1 MMRLARL
8 AQSFSFSKNA
18 GQKGSDQPLAKHR
31 ISCSSNG
38 NGNENGNG
46 HSGTAAV
53 GGNCNVNGLA
63 ASGGGGGGGAGG
75 GGAGV
80 GAGEGTGGGAAGGGS
95 CTAGN
100 GCGSGSKGQGKRKS
114 KTRTKCFGGTVFRCC
129 LPCRGGGSAAPATSP
144 PQTPAQTPDEPKS
157 NKNISDTADPQ
168 QQKCPHQSGVEQD
181 EAKRRATKG
190 DQSPNREG
198 GTRAG
203 TGGVVEG
210 DRQLISS
217 ESVLEAYTSGEKKHS
232 LADTIGGTSVTTPIS
247 LKTLINDVD
256 EDLEQQLSAAD
267 IAAASLAS
275 GLVARRA
282 EPETLSDASVS
293 PTAVVQQLGGPSSTT
308 TAAAAAAAAAGAAA
322 AGSLIQPVTSAA
334 VTTAVTAPV
343 NLLTSTPSSLYS
355 SSTNPNPNPNPSQN
369 QNPNQSQSQ
378 TQSRCSCQPQTSP
391 LPHIKE
397 EEESE
402 QANSKQLSLSSQ
414 CTDTL
419 PPITIAGAG
428 YCGSCESVHHSSA
441 TSSSTGP
448 ATAAGAAGSVSAGQA
463 TDYGSASTPSPRIKL
478 KFRKPHKSCWSRIV
492 LAPIGSTGNSSSA
505 TTVIGSNSNETLA
518 SSGGSTGN
526 TTTNTQNSSSVSVA
540 AHHRLTSSSASA
552 LASSHPS
559 NSQLLPTS
567 KMQAEQGSIGD
578 LQKYHSRY
586 LKNRRHTLANVRFDV
601 ENGQGARSP
610 LEGGSP
616 SAGLV
621 LQNLPQR
628 RESFLYRSDSDFEM
642 SPKSMSRNSSI
653 ASESHGEDLIVTPFA
668 QILASL
674 RSVRNNLLSLTNV
687 PASNKR
693 PAQSSSGRGGNASGV
708 QLAQGDEAYTRLA
721 TDTIEELDW
730 CLDQLETIQTHRSVS
745 DMASLKFKRM
755 LNKELSHFSESSRSG
770 NQISEYICSTFLDKQ
785 QEFDLPSL
793 RVDDNPEV
801 ASAAALINQQ
811 QYGAARARSP
821 RGPPMSQIS
830 GVKRPLSHTNSFTG
844 EKLPTFGV
852 ETPKENE
859 LGTLLGEL
867 DTWGIEI
874 FKIGDWSCNRP
885 LTCVA
890 YTIFQ
895 SRELLTSLMIPPKTF
910 LNFMTTL
917 EDHYVKDN
925 PFHNSLHA
933 ADVTQ
938 STNVLLNTPALEGV
952 FTPLEVGG
960 ALFAACIHDVD
971 HPGLTNQFL
980 VNSSSELA
988 LMYNDESVLENHH
1001 LAVAFKLLQNQG
1013 CDIFCNMQ
1021 KKQRQTL
1028 RKMVI
1033 DIVLST
1039 DMSKHMSLLADLKT
1053 MVETKKVAGSGVLL
1067 LDNYTDRIQVLE
1079 NLVHC
1084 ADLSNPTKP
1093 LPLYKRWVALLMEEF
1108 FLQGDKERESGM
1120 DISPMCDRHNA
1131 TIEKSQVGFIDYIV
1145 HPLWETWAD
1154 LVHPDAQDIL
1164 DTLEENRDYYQS
1176 MIPPSPPPSAADD
1189 MPQDEKIRFQV
1200 TLEESDQENLAELEE
1215 ECDDDS
1221 EGRADADAGSST
1233 TIATAAL
1240 GGGSGGGGG
1249 GGGVAPIAGD
1259 AQNQAQQGGI

>member
-1 MMRLARL
+1 MSGNANDNNGATAPGGSRAPPPPQYIITTPSEVDADEVRSMADLELSSPGDDSVFGSISEHQLLQQQQQQQQQMLQQQTTKLSHSQKYSQTSSTSTSSTSSKLATRSYSVTSSSSSSGAVAAVAAAATSSTQQLQQMQQKIMSSSTRSQSLQSSAIVSEQSGHMLSTAAAL
-8 AQSFSFSKNA
+8 AQQLKAQSSTSIITSEQRSSSSSSSTTRYMSSSTQ
-18 GQKGSDQPLAKHR
+18 GGST
-31 ISCSSNG
+31 S
-38 NGNENGNG
+38 
-46 HSGTAAV
+46 TAAV
-53 GGNCNVNGLA
+53 GSGGKSKFQSFLQQPEAHGFLTAHQKHVRQFVRSTSAHSEAAASMTPVSGARPEKCIRSASTQIDDASA
-63 ASGGGGGGGAGG
+63 ASGDGAL
-75 GGAGV
+75 
-80 GAGEGTGGGAAGGGS
+80 GEGS
-95 CTAGN
+95 MQM
-100 GCGSGSKGQGKRKS
+100 SMSKLG
-114 KTRTKCFGGTVFRCC
+114 
-129 LPCRGGGSAAPATSP
+129 L
-144 PQTPAQTPDEPKS
+144 
-157 NKNISDTADPQ
+157 Q
-168 QQKCPHQSGVEQD
+168 QS
-181 EAKRRATKG
+181 
-190 DQSPNREG
+190 SSI
-198 GTRAG
+198 
-203 TGGVVEG
+203 
-210 DRQLISS
+210 LISKS
-217 ESVLEAYTSGEKKHS
+217 AE
-232 LADTIGGTSVTTPIS
+232 TIEMKS
-247 LKTLINDVD
+247 
-256 EDLEQQLSAAD
+256 
-267 IAAASLAS
+267 
-275 GLVARRA
+275 
-282 EPETLSDASVS
+282 
-293 PTAVVQQLGGPSSTT
+293 
-308 TAAAAAAAAAGAAA
+308 
-322 AGSLIQPVTSAA
+322 
-334 VTTAVTAPV
+334 
-343 NLLTSTPSSLYS
+343 S
-355 SSTNPNPNPNPSQN
+355 SSTAGMRTQLTLSGGFLAPPNRKITILSPIHAPPGLHDMLK
-369 QNPNQSQSQ
+369 
-378 TQSRCSCQPQTSP
+378 RAGRSP
-391 LPHIKE
+391 L
-397 EEESE
+397 
-402 QANSKQLSLSSQ
+402 
-414 CTDTL
+414 
-419 PPITIAGAG
+419 
-428 YCGSCESVHHSSA
+428 
-441 TSSSTGP
+441 
-448 ATAAGAAGSVSAGQA
+448 
-463 TDYGSASTPSPRIKL
+463 SPRIS
-478 KFRKPHKSCWSRIV
+478 FP
-492 LAPIGSTGNSSSA
+492 GS
-505 TTVIGSNSNETLA
+505 ET
-518 SSGGSTGN
+518 
-526 TTTNTQNSSSVSVA
+526 
-540 AHHRLTSSSASA
+540 
-552 LASSHPS
+552 
-559 NSQLLPTS
+559 
-567 KMQAEQGSIGD
+567 D
-578 LQKYHSRY
+578 LFG
-586 LKNRRHTLANVRFDV
+586 FDV

-693 PAQSSSGRGGNASGV
+693 PAQSSSGRSGNASGV

-793 RVDDNPEV
+793 RVEENTEPIQQPINP
-801 ASAAALINQQ
+801 
-811 QYGAARARSP
+811 QYPRSRSP

-844 EKLPTFGV
+844 ERLPTFGV
-852 ETPKENE
+852 ETPRESE
-859 LGTLLGEL
+859 LGPLLAEL

-874 FKIGDWSCNRP
+874 FKIGELSCNRP

-1093 LPLYKRWVALLMEEF
+1093 LTLYKRWVALLMEEF
-1108 FLQGDKERESGM
+1108 FLQGDKERENGM
-1120 DISPMCDRHNA
+1120 DISAMCDRHNA

-1189 MPQDEKIRFQV
+1189 IPQDEKIRFQV

-1215 ECDDDS
+1215 CDES
-1221 EGRADADAGSST
+1221 ESRGDGGSST
-1233 TIATAAL
+1233 TTGTTAADGGSA
-1240 GGGSGGGGG
+1240 GGGKPSGS
-1249 GGGVAPIAGD
+1249 
-1259 AQNQAQQGGI
+1259 QNQAPHGGM

>member
-1 MMRLARL
+1 M
-8 AQSFSFSKNA
+8 SDNA
-18 GQKGSDQPLAKHR
+18 SEN
-31 ISCSSNG
+31 NG
-38 NGNENGNG
+38 V
-46 HSGTAAV
+46 TAP
-53 GGNCNVNGLA
+53 
-63 ASGGGGGGGAGG
+63 
-75 GGAGV
+75 
-80 GAGEGTGGGAAGGGS
+80 GGS
-95 CTAGN
+95 H
-100 GCGSGSKGQGKRKS
+100 
-114 KTRTKCFGGTVFRCC
+114 V
-129 LPCRGGGSAAPATSP
+129 PP
-144 PQTPAQTPDEPKS
+144 PQYIITTPSEVDADEVRSVADLELSSP
-157 NKNISDTADPQ
+157 SDDNVFVTGLTELQ
-168 QQKCPHQSGVEQD
+168 QQQLLQQTKLTHTQKYSQTSSSSSTSS
-181 EAKRRATKG
+181 KLATR
-190 DQSPNREG
+190 S
-198 GTRAG
+198 
-203 TGGVVEG
+203 
-210 DRQLISS
+210 
-217 ESVLEAYTSGEKKHS
+217 Y
-232 LADTIGGTSVTTPIS
+232 SVT
-247 LKTLINDVD
+247 
-256 EDLEQQLSAAD
+256 
-267 IAAASLAS
+267 
-275 GLVARRA
+275 
-282 EPETLSDASVS
+282 
-293 PTAVVQQLGGPSSTT
+293 SSSSS
-308 TAAAAAAAAAGAAA
+308 TAAAAAAAVAQQ
-322 AGSLIQPVTSAA
+322 LQMQQMQTQTQHTQQKII
-334 VTTAVTAPV
+334 
-343 NLLTSTPSSLYS
+343 S
-355 SSTNPNPNPNPSQN
+355 SSTR
-369 QNPNQSQSQ
+369 SQSL
-378 TQSRCSCQPQTSP
+378 QSSAIVGEQSGHMLSTAAALAQQLKAQSSTS
-391 LPHIKE
+391 IIT
-397 EEESE
+397 SE
-402 QANSKQLSLSSQ
+402 QRS
-414 CTDTL
+414 
-419 PPITIAGAG
+419 
-428 YCGSCESVHHSSA
+428 GS
-441 TSSSTGP
+441 SSSTTRYVSSTAQSGST
-448 ATAAGAAGSVSAGQA
+448 ATGVGKTKFQSFLQQPEAHGFLTAHQKHVRQFVRSTSAHSEAAASMTPVSGARPEKCIR
-463 TDYGSASTPSPRIKL
+463 SASTQIDDASAASGDGVGMGEAGMQLSMSKLGLQQSSSILISKSAETIEMKSSSSSAGMRTQLTLSGGFLAPPNRKITILSPIHAPPGLHDMLKRAGRSPLSPRIS
-478 KFRKPHKSCWSRIV
+478 FP
-492 LAPIGSTGNSSSA
+492 GSEA
-505 TTVIGSNSNETLA
+505 
-518 SSGGSTGN
+518 
-526 TTTNTQNSSSVSVA
+526 
-540 AHHRLTSSSASA
+540 
-552 LASSHPS
+552 
-559 NSQLLPTS
+559 
-567 KMQAEQGSIGD
+567 D
-578 LQKYHSRY
+578 LFG
-586 LKNRRHTLANVRFDV
+586 FDV

-653 ASESHGEDLIVTPFA
+653 ASERFKDQEASILIDRSHGEDLIVTPFA

-687 PASNKR
+687 PASNKSRR
-693 PAQSSSGRGGNASGV
+693 PAQSSSGRAGNAGGV

-730 CLDQLETIQTHRSVS
+730 CLDQLDTIQTHRSVS

-793 RVDDNPEV
+793 RVEENTEHVTAPI
-801 ASAAALINQQ
+801 SQP
-811 QYGAARARSP
+811 YRSRSP

-844 EKLPTFGV
+844 ERLPTFGV
-852 ETPKENE
+852 ETPNENE

-867 DTWGIEI
+867 DMWGIEI
-874 FKIGDWSCNRP
+874 FKIGELSCNRP

-1093 LPLYKRWVALLMEEF
+1093 LSLYKRWVALLMEEF

-1215 ECDDDS
+1215 CDES
-1221 EGRADADAGSST
+1221 ESRADAGST
-1233 TIATAAL
+1233 TTTGTTATSAAGSGSA
-1240 GGGSGGGGG
+1240 GGGKPSGS
-1249 GGGVAPIAGD
+1249 
-1259 AQNQAQQGGI
+1259 QNQAQHGGM

>member
-1 MMRLARL
+1 M
-8 AQSFSFSKNA
+8 S
-18 GQKGSDQPLAKHR
+18 G
-31 ISCSSNG
+31 
-38 NGNENGNG
+38 ENGNG
-46 HSGTAAV
+46 GGANGSAPPQPPQYIITTPSEADAEEIRSMGDLEVELDLGSPDSPQSTQTLVQSQRISSSSTTTKVATRSYSMTSSSAASGMSAMQQLQQQQQNMQQLQMQQQQQQQQQQVQQQQQQIQQQTSQKIITSSTRSQSLQSSAMVGEVVISGGGGVGVASASGSHLLGGAGTLNQQLKAQSSTSIITSSEQRTSTSTSSSSSTRYIGSATSTSSASASGSGSGSGSGSTTGGKSRFQSFLQQPEGAHGFLTAHQKHVRQFVRSTSAHSEAAAGV
-53 GGNCNVNGLA
+53 AQSRPEKCIRSASTQIDDAGA
-63 ASGGGGGGGAGG
+63 ESGGGGGGGSTLGDSSSAGG
-75 GGAGV
+75 SM
-80 GAGEGTGGGAAGGGS
+80 TLS
-95 CTAGN
+95 M
-100 GCGSGSKGQGKRKS
+100 SSKLG
-114 KTRTKCFGGTVFRCC
+114 
-129 LPCRGGGSAAPATSP
+129 L
-144 PQTPAQTPDEPKS
+144 
-157 NKNISDTADPQ
+157 Q
-168 QQKCPHQSGVEQD
+168 QS
-181 EAKRRATKG
+181 
-190 DQSPNREG
+190 SSI
-198 GTRAG
+198 
-203 TGGVVEG
+203 
-210 DRQLISS
+210 LISKS
-217 ESVLEAYTSGEKKHS
+217 AE
-232 LADTIGGTSVTTPIS
+232 TIEMKSSSSSAGMRT
-247 LKTLINDVD
+247 
-256 EDLEQQLSAAD
+256 QL
-267 IAAASLAS
+267 
-275 GLVARRA
+275 
-282 EPETLSDASVS
+282 TLSGGFLAPPGSRKITILS
-293 PTAVVQQLGGPSSTT
+293 P
-308 TAAAAAAAAAGAAA
+308 
-322 AGSLIQPVTSAA
+322 IH
-334 VTTAVTAPV
+334 APPG
-343 NLLTSTPSSLYS
+343 LHDMLKR
-355 SSTNPNPNPNPSQN
+355 SQG
-369 QNPNQSQSQ
+369 
-378 TQSRCSCQPQTSP
+378 RSP
-391 LPHIKE
+391 L
-397 EEESE
+397 
-402 QANSKQLSLSSQ
+402 
-414 CTDTL
+414 
-419 PPITIAGAG
+419 
-428 YCGSCESVHHSSA
+428 
-441 TSSSTGP
+441 
-448 ATAAGAAGSVSAGQA
+448 
-463 TDYGSASTPSPRIKL
+463 SPRIS
-478 KFRKPHKSCWSRIV
+478 FP
-492 LAPIGSTGNSSSA
+492 GSDT
-505 TTVIGSNSNETLA
+505 
-518 SSGGSTGN
+518 
-526 TTTNTQNSSSVSVA
+526 
-540 AHHRLTSSSASA
+540 
-552 LASSHPS
+552 
-559 NSQLLPTS
+559 
-567 KMQAEQGSIGD
+567 D
-578 LQKYHSRY
+578 LFG
-586 LKNRRHTLANVRFDV
+586 FDV

-653 ASESHGEDLIVTPFA
+653 ASERFKEQEASILVDRSHGEDLIVTPFA

-693 PAQSSSGRGGNASGV
+693 PTQSSTAARTANPPGV
-708 QLAQGDEAYTRLA
+708 PLSQGEEAYTRLA

-793 RVDDNPEV
+793 RVDENPEH
-801 ASAAALINQQ
+801 AAATAAGGTGGQHPAG
-811 QYGAARARSP
+811 GAAGNRCRSP

-844 EKLPTFGV
+844 ERLPTFGV

-867 DTWGIEI
+867 DTWGIQI
-874 FKIGDWSCNRP
+874 FSIGEFSVNRP

-1176 MIPPSPPPSAADD
+1176 MIPPSPPPSGVDEN
-1189 MPQDEKIRFQV
+1189 PQEDRIRFQV

-1215 ECDDDS
+1215 GDESVADS
-1221 EGRADADAGSST
+1221 RADAASST
-1233 TIATAAL
+1233 TTGTTATSALAGGAA
-1240 GGGSGGGGG
+1240 
-1249 GGGVAPIAGD
+1249 GGGVAGGNKTGGS
-1259 AQNQAQQGGI
+1259 QNQHQHGGM

>member
-1 MMRLARL
+1 MIATLFIVFAFIRAFPWRRRRPRPLQLPPAAPNQAL
-8 AQSFSFSKNA
+8 PPPSATTTEKTSTTTTTESHPTITTIVPATTNEYGEKPPPTTPLTN
-18 GQKGSDQPLAKHR
+18 GSAVPR
-31 ISCSSNG
+31 IQHADVTTSSNG
-38 NGNENGNG
+38 TYDAAKTVVSGDELEETPRRSSVLQTRRKSSKSLKYHEVTFSGSVGGGESDDNDHETPQTRRSSHHKPHYHHHQHHQQQQQRHLLQHQQTLTANSRPTSPDS
-46 HSGTAAV
+46 HSSASHYRSLSSGRTRTSTDYETASSELYNSARSQLDTTAESSAGLGGIDAVHAYAV
-53 GGNCNVNGLA
+53 GGTNGQLPAATSTVRSFAGGRRFPPRRAATLA
-63 ASGGGGGGGAGG
+63 TDTLGTDDEGAATDAHDEDGEDAGDDDDHDPDSYDRETEEFYSNIQDAVCPSGTRSKRSSLFSRSDSSATTTSSSGGGTF
-75 GGAGV
+75 
-80 GAGEGTGGGAAGGGS
+80 TGG
-95 CTAGN
+95 
-100 GCGSGSKGQGKRKS
+100 
-114 KTRTKCFGGTVFRCC
+114 
-129 LPCRGGGSAAPATSP
+129 
-144 PQTPAQTPDEPKS
+144 
-157 NKNISDTADPQ
+157 
-168 QQKCPHQSGVEQD
+168 
-181 EAKRRATKG
+181 KRRSTASILSSSMCSDVIPIDRRSSTAT
-190 DQSPNREG
+190 EY
-198 GTRAG
+198 
-203 TGGVVEG
+203 
-210 DRQLISS
+210 
-217 ESVLEAYTSGEKKHS
+217 SVRS
-232 LADTIGGTSVTTPIS
+232 
-247 LKTLINDVD
+247 
-256 EDLEQQLSAAD
+256 
-267 IAAASLAS
+267 AS
-275 GLVARRA
+275 GQRR
-282 EPETLSDASVS
+282 
-293 PTAVVQQLGGPSSTT
+293 SS
-308 TAAAAAAAAAGAAA
+308 GR
-322 AGSLIQPVTSAA
+322 IRR
-334 VTTAVTAPV
+334 
-343 NLLTSTPSSLYS
+343 YI
-355 SSTNPNPNPNPSQN
+355 
-369 QNPNQSQSQ
+369 
-378 TQSRCSCQPQTSP
+378 SRM
-391 LPHIKE
+391 
-397 EEESE
+397 
-402 QANSKQLSLSSQ
+402 
-414 CTDTL
+414 
-419 PPITIAGAG
+419 TIAGARRRTT
-428 YCGSCESVHHSSA
+428 GS
-441 TSSSTGP
+441 
-448 ATAAGAAGSVSAGQA
+448 
-463 TDYGSASTPSPRIKL
+463 
-478 KFRKPHKSCWSRIV
+478 
-492 LAPIGSTGNSSSA
+492 
-505 TTVIGSNSNETLA
+505 
-518 SSGGSTGN
+518 
-526 TTTNTQNSSSVSVA
+526 
-540 AHHRLTSSSASA
+540 
-552 LASSHPS
+552 
-559 NSQLLPTS
+559 
-567 KMQAEQGSIGD
+567 
-578 LQKYHSRY
+578 
-586 LKNRRHTLANVRFDV
+586 FDV

-687 PASNKR
+687 QASNKSRR
-693 PAQSSSGRGGNASGV
+693 PTQSSSVGRASTAGV
-708 QLAQGDEAYTRLA
+708 QLVQGDESYTRLA

-785 QEFDLPSL
+785 QELDLPSM
-793 RVDDNPEV
+793 RGDDNPDQHNM
-801 ASAAALINQQ
+801 LTQHQ
-811 QYGAARARSP
+811 RCRSP

-844 EKLPTFGV
+844 ERLPTFGV
-852 ETPKENE
+852 ETVHENA
-859 LGTLLGEL
+859 LGTLLGDV
-867 DTWGIEI
+867 DTWGIDI
-874 FKIGDWSCNRP
+874 FKIGDLSANRP

-952 FTPLEVGG
+952 FTSLEVGG

-1093 LPLYKRWVALLMEEF
+1093 LPLYKRWVSLLMEEF

-1189 MPQDEKIRFQV
+1189 QPSDDKIRFQV

-1215 ECDDDS
+1215 CDES
-1221 EGRADADAGSST
+1221 EHNKPEAATVTTASGSENQSHH
-1233 TIATAAL
+1233 
-1240 GGGSGGGGG
+1240 GGM
-1249 GGGVAPIAGD
+1249 
-1259 AQNQAQQGGI
+1259 

>member
-1 MMRLARL
+1 MIATLFIFFAFIRAFPWRRRRPRPLQLPPATPNQALPPASTNTTTTESHPTTITIVPTTSAEYREKPPPTTPL
-8 AQSFSFSKNA
+8 SN
-18 GQKGSDQPLAKHR
+18 GSAVPSIQHADATT
-31 ISCSSNG
+31 SSNG
-38 NGNENGNG
+38 TYDAVKTIASADELEETPRRSSVLQTRRKSSKSLKY
-46 HSGTAAV
+46 HEVTFSGSV
-53 GGNCNVNGLA
+53 GG
-63 ASGGGGGGGAGG
+63 
-75 GGAGV
+75 
-80 GAGEGTGGGAAGGGS
+80 GESDDNEHETP
-95 CTAGN
+95 
-100 GCGSGSKGQGKRKS
+100 Q
-114 KTRTKCFGGTVFRCC
+114 TRRSSHHKPHHHHHHQQQQQRHLLQHQQT
-129 LPCRGGGSAAPATSP
+129 LSANSRPTSP
-144 PQTPAQTPDEPKS
+144 DS
-157 NKNISDTADPQ
+157 HS
-168 QQKCPHQSGVEQD
+168 H
-181 EAKRRATKG
+181 
-190 DQSPNREG
+190 
-198 GTRAG
+198 
-203 TGGVVEG
+203 
-210 DRQLISS
+210 SS
-217 ESVLEAYTSGEKKHS
+217 
-232 LADTIGGTSVTTPIS
+232 
-247 LKTLINDVD
+247 
-256 EDLEQQLSAAD
+256 
-267 IAAASLAS
+267 ASH
-275 GLVARRA
+275 
-282 EPETLSDASVS
+282 
-293 PTAVVQQLGGPSSTT
+293 
-308 TAAAAAAAAAGAAA
+308 
-322 AGSLIQPVTSAA
+322 
-334 VTTAVTAPV
+334 
-343 NLLTSTPSSLYS
+343 Y
-355 SSTNPNPNPNPSQN
+355 
-369 QNPNQSQSQ
+369 
-378 TQSRCSCQPQTSP
+378 
-391 LPHIKE
+391 
-397 EEESE
+397 
-402 QANSKQLSLSSQ
+402 LSLSSGRTRTSTDYETASSELYNSARSQ
-414 CTDTL
+414 LDPTTDINASGAGIDAAHAYAVSGTNGQLPAATSSARSLAGSRRFPPRRAATLATDTL
-419 PPITIAGAG
+419 VGTDDEGAVTDAHDEDGEEAGDDDDHDPDSYDRETEEFYSNIQDAVCPSGTRSKRSSLFSRSDSSATTTSSSGGGTFTGGKRRSTASILSSSMCSDVIPIDRRSSTATEYSVRSASGQRRSSGRIRRYISRMTIAGARRRTT
-428 YCGSCESVHHSSA
+428 GS
-441 TSSSTGP
+441 
-448 ATAAGAAGSVSAGQA
+448 
-463 TDYGSASTPSPRIKL
+463 
-478 KFRKPHKSCWSRIV
+478 
-492 LAPIGSTGNSSSA
+492 
-505 TTVIGSNSNETLA
+505 
-518 SSGGSTGN
+518 
-526 TTTNTQNSSSVSVA
+526 
-540 AHHRLTSSSASA
+540 
-552 LASSHPS
+552 
-559 NSQLLPTS
+559 
-567 KMQAEQGSIGD
+567 
-578 LQKYHSRY
+578 
-586 LKNRRHTLANVRFDV
+586 FDV

-653 ASESHGEDLIVTPFA
+653 ASERFKEQEASILIDRSHGEDLIVTPFA

-687 PASNKR
+687 QASNKSRR
-693 PAQSSSGRGGNASGV
+693 PTQSSSVGRASTAGV
-708 QLAQGDEAYTRLA
+708 QLVQGDESYTRLA

-785 QEFDLPSL
+785 QELDLPSM
-793 RVDDNPEV
+793 RGDDNPDQHNMLTQHQR
-801 ASAAALINQQ
+801 S
-811 QYGAARARSP
+811 RSP

-844 EKLPTFGV
+844 ERLPTFGV
-852 ETPKENE
+852 ETVHENA
-859 LGTLLGEL
+859 LGTLLGDV
-867 DTWGIEI
+867 DTWGIDI
-874 FKIGDWSCNRP
+874 FKIGDLSANRP

-910 LNFMTTL
+910 INFMTTL

-952 FTPLEVGG
+952 FTSLEVGG

-1093 LPLYKRWVALLMEEF
+1093 LPLYKRWVSLLMEEF

-1189 MPQDEKIRFQV
+1189 QPSDDKIRFQV

-1215 ECDDDS
+1215 CDES
-1221 EGRADADAGSST
+1221 EHNKPEAAT
-1233 TIATAAL
+1233 VTTAAGEHKPSGSENQSHH
-1240 GGGSGGGGG
+1240 GGM
-1249 GGGVAPIAGD
+1249 
-1259 AQNQAQQGGI
+1259 

>member
-1 MMRLARL
+1 MSGNNSDSNGASAPIAPPQYIITTPSEVDAEEVRSIADLELSSPGDDSVFATSLSEQQPLLMQQQQMQMQQQQQQTKLMHTQKYSQTSSTSSTSTSSKLATR
-8 AQSFSFSKNA
+8 SFS
-18 GQKGSDQPLAKHR
+18 
-31 ISCSSNG
+31 
-38 NGNENGNG
+38 
-46 HSGTAAV
+46 
-53 GGNCNVNGLA
+53 
-63 ASGGGGGGGAGG
+63 
-75 GGAGV
+75 
-80 GAGEGTGGGAAGGGS
+80 
-95 CTAGN
+95 
-100 GCGSGSKGQGKRKS
+100 
-114 KTRTKCFGGTVFRCC
+114 
-129 LPCRGGGSAAPATSP
+129 
-144 PQTPAQTPDEPKS
+144 
-157 NKNISDTADPQ
+157 
-168 QQKCPHQSGVEQD
+168 
-181 EAKRRATKG
+181 
-190 DQSPNREG
+190 
-198 GTRAG
+198 
-203 TGGVVEG
+203 
-210 DRQLISS
+210 
-217 ESVLEAYTSGEKKHS
+217 
-232 LADTIGGTSVTTPIS
+232 VT
-247 LKTLINDVD
+247 
-256 EDLEQQLSAAD
+256 
-267 IAAASLAS
+267 
-275 GLVARRA
+275 
-282 EPETLSDASVS
+282 
-293 PTAVVQQLGGPSSTT
+293 SSTSSSSSSA
-308 TAAAAAAAAAGAAA
+308 TAAAAAAVNATQQMQQMQQQKIISSSARSQ
-322 AGSLIQPVTSAA
+322 SLQSSAIIAEQSTHLLNSAA
-334 VTTAVTAPV
+334 VIAQQLKAQSS
-343 NLLTSTPSSLYS
+343 TSIISSEQRS
-355 SSTNPNPNPNPSQN
+355 SST
-369 QNPNQSQSQ
+369 
-378 TQSRCSCQPQTSP
+378 R
-391 LPHIKE
+391 
-397 EEESE
+397 
-402 QANSKQLSLSSQ
+402 
-414 CTDTL
+414 
-419 PPITIAGAG
+419 
-428 YCGSCESVHHSSA
+428 Y
-441 TSSSTGP
+441 
-448 ATAAGAAGSVSAGQA
+448 VS
-463 TDYGSASTPSPRIKL
+463 
-478 KFRKPHKSCWSRIV
+478 
-492 LAPIGSTGNSSSA
+492 SSSA
-505 TTVIGSNSNETLA
+505 TATATGTGGAITGTGATKSKFQSFLQQPEAHGFLTAHQKHVRQFVRSTSAHSEAAAGVTPVSGARPEKCIRSASTQIDDASAASGDVALGETSVGGLPSISMSKLGLQQSSSILISKSA
-518 SSGGSTGN
+518 ETIEMKSSSSSQGMRTQLTLSGGF
-526 TTTNTQNSSSVSVA
+526 
-540 AHHRLTSSSASA
+540 
-552 LASSHPS
+552 LAPPNRKITILSPIHAPPGLHDMLKRAGRSPLS
-559 NSQLLPTS
+559 PRISFP
-567 KMQAEQGSIGD
+567 GSDTD
-578 LQKYHSRY
+578 LFG
-586 LKNRRHTLANVRFDV
+586 FDV

-653 ASESHGEDLIVTPFA
+653 ASERFKEQEASILVDRSHGEDLIVTPFA

-693 PAQSSSGRGGNASGV
+693 PAQSSSGRGGNAGGV
-708 QLAQGDEAYTRLA
+708 QLAQGEENYTRLA

-793 RVDDNPEV
+793 RVEENTEPSTQPV
-801 ASAAALINQQ
+801 NQ
-811 QYGAARARSP
+811 YPRSRSP

-844 EKLPTFGV
+844 ERLPTFGV

-859 LGTLLGEL
+859 LGTLLAEL

-1013 CDIFCNMQ
+1013 CDIFGNMQ

-1176 MIPPSPPPSAADD
+1176 MIPPSPPPSAADEI
-1189 MPQDEKIRFQV
+1189 PQDEKIRFQI

-1215 ECDDDS
+1215 CDES
-1221 EGRADADAGSST
+1221 ESRADAGSST
-1233 TIATAAL
+1233 TTGTTATSAA
-1240 GGGSGGGGG
+1240 GGGHPPGS
-1249 GGGVAPIAGD
+1249 
-1259 AQNQAQQGGI
+1259 QNQAQRGGM

>member
-1 MMRLARL
+1 MIATLFIIFAFIRAFPWSRKRGRPALALTLMPEGGEDHRGDL
-8 AQSFSFSKNA
+8 N
-18 GQKGSDQPLAKHR
+18 QKGENNNRPRPSISLGNNGDGMGPRTRRKSSKFHEVTFSGSVGGGDSDGGGEVTNGGTLEVSPSKRHSLSTTSNSSSAPYRYLSGSSRSRGSRGDCHEYYQLQQQ
-31 ISCSSNG
+31 SSSLSNG
-38 NGNENGNG
+38 NRGNRALSQRSDTMATEAEGEEFDVDPMDEDDEDETYDRETEEFYSNIQDAT
-46 HSGTAAV
+46 GTGSSSRSKRSSLFSRSDSSATTTSS
-53 GGNCNVNGLA
+53 
-63 ASGGGGGGGAGG
+63 SGGGTF
-75 GGAGV
+75 
-80 GAGEGTGGGAAGGGS
+80 TGG
-95 CTAGN
+95 
-100 GCGSGSKGQGKRKS
+100 KR
-114 KTRTKCFGGTVFRCC
+114 R
-129 LPCRGGGSAAPATSP
+129 SAASILSSSMCSDLMTSDRRSSTAT
-144 PQTPAQTPDEPKS
+144 EY
-157 NKNISDTADPQ
+157 
-168 QQKCPHQSGVEQD
+168 
-181 EAKRRATKG
+181 
-190 DQSPNREG
+190 
-198 GTRAG
+198 
-203 TGGVVEG
+203 
-210 DRQLISS
+210 
-217 ESVLEAYTSGEKKHS
+217 SVK
-232 LADTIGGTSVTTPIS
+232 SVTTGNTS
-247 LKTLINDVD
+247 
-256 EDLEQQLSAAD
+256 QRRS
-267 IAAASLAS
+267 S
-275 GLVARRA
+275 GRIRRY
-282 EPETLSDASVS
+282 VS
-293 PTAVVQQLGGPSSTT
+293 
-308 TAAAAAAAAAGAAA
+308 
-322 AGSLIQPVTSAA
+322 
-334 VTTAVTAPV
+334 
-343 NLLTSTPSSLYS
+343 
-355 SSTNPNPNPNPSQN
+355 
-369 QNPNQSQSQ
+369 
-378 TQSRCSCQPQTSP
+378 RM
-391 LPHIKE
+391 
-397 EEESE
+397 
-402 QANSKQLSLSSQ
+402 
-414 CTDTL
+414 
-419 PPITIAGAG
+419 TIAGARRRTT
-428 YCGSCESVHHSSA
+428 GS
-441 TSSSTGP
+441 
-448 ATAAGAAGSVSAGQA
+448 
-463 TDYGSASTPSPRIKL
+463 
-478 KFRKPHKSCWSRIV
+478 
-492 LAPIGSTGNSSSA
+492 
-505 TTVIGSNSNETLA
+505 
-518 SSGGSTGN
+518 
-526 TTTNTQNSSSVSVA
+526 
-540 AHHRLTSSSASA
+540 
-552 LASSHPS
+552 
-559 NSQLLPTS
+559 
-567 KMQAEQGSIGD
+567 
-578 LQKYHSRY
+578 
-586 LKNRRHTLANVRFDV
+586 FDV

-653 ASESHGEDLIVTPFA
+653 ASERFKEQEASILVDRSHGEDLIVTPFA

-687 PASNKR
+687 PASNKSRR
-693 PAQSSSGRGGNASGV
+693 PNQSSSASRSGNP
-708 QLAQGDEAYTRLA
+708 QGAPLSQGEEAYTRLA

-793 RVDDNPEV
+793 RVEDNPELV
-801 ASAAALINQQ
+801 AANAAAGQQ
-811 QYGAARARSP
+811 SAGQYARSRSP

-844 EKLPTFGV
+844 ERLPTFGV
-852 ETPKENE
+852 ETPRENE

-867 DTWGIEI
+867 DTWGIQI
-874 FKIGDWSCNRP
+874 FSIGEFSVNRP

-910 LNFMTTL
+910 LNFMSTL

-1176 MIPPSPPPSAADD
+1176 MIPPSPPPSGVDEN
-1189 MPQDEKIRFQV
+1189 PQEDRIRFQV

-1215 ECDDDS
+1215 GDES
-1221 EGRADADAGSST
+1221 GGEST
-1233 TIATAAL
+1233 TTGTTGTTAASAL
-1240 GGGSGGGGG
+1240 SGAGGGGG
-1249 GGGVAPIAGD
+1249 AGGGVAPRTGGC
-1259 AQNQAQQGGI
+1259 QNQAQHGGM

>member
-1 MMRLARL
+1 MSGNANDNNGATAPGGSRAPPPPQYIITTPSEVDADEVRSMADLELSSPGDDSVFGSISEHQLLQQQQQQQQQMLQQQTTKLSHSQKYSQTSSTSTSSTSSKLATRSYSVTSSSSSSGAVAAVAAAATSSTQQLQQMQQKIMSSSTRSQSLQSSAIVSEQSGHMLSTAAAL
-8 AQSFSFSKNA
+8 AQQLKAQSSTSIITSEQRSSSSSSSTTRYMSSSTQ
-18 GQKGSDQPLAKHR
+18 GGST
-31 ISCSSNG
+31 S
-38 NGNENGNG
+38 
-46 HSGTAAV
+46 TAAV
-53 GGNCNVNGLA
+53 GSGGKSKFQSFLQQPEAHGFLTAHQKHVRQFVRSTSAHSEAAASMTPVSGARPEKCIRSASTQIDDASA
-63 ASGGGGGGGAGG
+63 ASGDGAL
-75 GGAGV
+75 
-80 GAGEGTGGGAAGGGS
+80 GEGS
-95 CTAGN
+95 MQM
-100 GCGSGSKGQGKRKS
+100 SMSKLG
-114 KTRTKCFGGTVFRCC
+114 
-129 LPCRGGGSAAPATSP
+129 L
-144 PQTPAQTPDEPKS
+144 
-157 NKNISDTADPQ
+157 Q
-168 QQKCPHQSGVEQD
+168 QS
-181 EAKRRATKG
+181 
-190 DQSPNREG
+190 SSI
-198 GTRAG
+198 
-203 TGGVVEG
+203 
-210 DRQLISS
+210 LISKS
-217 ESVLEAYTSGEKKHS
+217 AE
-232 LADTIGGTSVTTPIS
+232 TIEMKS
-247 LKTLINDVD
+247 
-256 EDLEQQLSAAD
+256 
-267 IAAASLAS
+267 
-275 GLVARRA
+275 
-282 EPETLSDASVS
+282 
-293 PTAVVQQLGGPSSTT
+293 
-308 TAAAAAAAAAGAAA
+308 
-322 AGSLIQPVTSAA
+322 
-334 VTTAVTAPV
+334 
-343 NLLTSTPSSLYS
+343 S
-355 SSTNPNPNPNPSQN
+355 SSTAGMRTQLTLSGGFLAPPNRKITILSPIHAPPGLHDMLK
-369 QNPNQSQSQ
+369 
-378 TQSRCSCQPQTSP
+378 RAGRSP
-391 LPHIKE
+391 L
-397 EEESE
+397 
-402 QANSKQLSLSSQ
+402 
-414 CTDTL
+414 
-419 PPITIAGAG
+419 
-428 YCGSCESVHHSSA
+428 
-441 TSSSTGP
+441 
-448 ATAAGAAGSVSAGQA
+448 
-463 TDYGSASTPSPRIKL
+463 SPRIS
-478 KFRKPHKSCWSRIV
+478 FP
-492 LAPIGSTGNSSSA
+492 GS
-505 TTVIGSNSNETLA
+505 ET
-518 SSGGSTGN
+518 
-526 TTTNTQNSSSVSVA
+526 
-540 AHHRLTSSSASA
+540 
-552 LASSHPS
+552 
-559 NSQLLPTS
+559 
-567 KMQAEQGSIGD
+567 D
-578 LQKYHSRY
+578 LFG
-586 LKNRRHTLANVRFDV
+586 FDV

-687 PASNKR
+687 PASNKSRR
-693 PAQSSSGRGGNASGV
+693 PAQSSSGRSGNASGV

-793 RVDDNPEV
+793 RVEENTEPIQQPINP
-801 ASAAALINQQ
+801 
-811 QYGAARARSP
+811 QYPRSRSP

-844 EKLPTFGV
+844 ERLPTFGV
-852 ETPKENE
+852 ETPRESE
-859 LGTLLGEL
+859 LGPLLAEL

-874 FKIGDWSCNRP
+874 FKIGELSCNRP

-1093 LPLYKRWVALLMEEF
+1093 LTLYKRWVALLMEEF
-1108 FLQGDKERESGM
+1108 FLQGDKERENGM
-1120 DISPMCDRHNA
+1120 DISAMCDRHNA

-1189 MPQDEKIRFQV
+1189 IPQDEKIRFQV

-1215 ECDDDS
+1215 CDES
-1221 EGRADADAGSST
+1221 ESRGDGGSST
-1233 TIATAAL
+1233 TTGTTAADGGSA
-1240 GGGSGGGGG
+1240 GGGKPSGS
-1249 GGGVAPIAGD
+1249 
-1259 AQNQAQQGGI
+1259 QNQAPHGGM

>member
-1 MMRLARL
+1 MS
-8 AQSFSFSKNA
+8 QE
-18 GQKGSDQPLAKHR
+18 
-31 ISCSSNG
+31 SNG
-38 NGNENGNG
+38 GP
-46 HSGTAAV
+46 AA
-53 GGNCNVNGLA
+53 
-63 ASGGGGGGGAGG
+63 
-75 GGAGV
+75 
-80 GAGEGTGGGAAGGGS
+80 GGGAA
-95 CTAGN
+95 A
-100 GCGSGSKGQGKRKS
+100 
-114 KTRTKCFGGTVFRCC
+114 
-129 LPCRGGGSAAPATSP
+129 P
-144 PQTPAQTPDEPKS
+144 PQYIITTPSEVDPDEVRS
-157 NKNISDTADPQ
+157 MADLELGSPEKQVQVQSQKFSSTSSTTKVATHSFSMSSSAGTTVQQSKQDSAQQVQQLQQLQQLQ
-168 QQKCPHQSGVEQD
+168 QQQQQQSQ
-181 EAKRRATKG
+181 RI
-190 DQSPNREG
+190 
-198 GTRAG
+198 
-203 TGGVVEG
+203 
-210 DRQLISS
+210 ISS
-217 ESVLEAYTSGEKKHS
+217 STRSQSLQSSTIVGEATTITSG
-232 LADTIGGTSVTTPIS
+232 AA
-247 LKTLINDVD
+247 
-256 EDLEQQLSAAD
+256 QMLSSS
-267 IAAASLAS
+267 AAASLAQQLKAQSSTSIITSSEQRTSTSTSSSSSTRFIAS
-275 GLVARRA
+275 GSSNLAGGNSNSASSASSKTRFQSFLQQPEGAHGFLTAHQKHVRQFVRSTSAHSEAAAGVAGAR
-282 EPETLSDASVS
+282 PEKCIRSASTQIDDASV
-293 PTAVVQQLGGPSSTT
+293 AGVVES
-308 TAAAAAAAAAGAAA
+308 AG
-322 AGSLIQPVTSAA
+322 
-334 VTTAVTAPV
+334 
-343 NLLTSTPSSLYS
+343 NL
-355 SSTNPNPNPNPSQN
+355 
-369 QNPNQSQSQ
+369 
-378 TQSRCSCQPQTSP
+378 
-391 LPHIKE
+391 
-397 EEESE
+397 
-402 QANSKQLSLSSQ
+402 
-414 CTDTL
+414 TD
-419 PPITIAGAG
+419 
-428 YCGSCESVHHSSA
+428 SSA
-441 TSSSTGP
+441 TGGSMQLSMSKLGLQQSSSILISKSAETIEMK
-448 ATAAGAAGSVSAGQA
+448 SSSAGMRTQLTLSGGFLA
-463 TDYGSASTPSPRIKL
+463 PPGSRKITILSPIHAPPGLHDMLKRAQGRSPLSPRIS
-478 KFRKPHKSCWSRIV
+478 FP
-492 LAPIGSTGNSSSA
+492 GSDS
-505 TTVIGSNSNETLA
+505 
-518 SSGGSTGN
+518 
-526 TTTNTQNSSSVSVA
+526 
-540 AHHRLTSSSASA
+540 
-552 LASSHPS
+552 
-559 NSQLLPTS
+559 
-567 KMQAEQGSIGD
+567 D
-578 LQKYHSRY
+578 LFG
-586 LKNRRHTLANVRFDV
+586 FDV

-687 PASNKR
+687 PASNKSRR
-693 PAQSSSGRGGNASGV
+693 PNQSSSASRSGNPPGAPLS
-708 QLAQGDEAYTRLA
+708 QGEEAYTRLA

-793 RVDDNPEV
+793 RVEDNPELV
-801 ASAAALINQQ
+801 AANAAAGQQ
-811 QYGAARARSP
+811 SAGQYARSRSP

-844 EKLPTFGV
+844 ERLPTFGV
-852 ETPKENE
+852 ETPRENE

-867 DTWGIEI
+867 DTWGIQI
-874 FKIGDWSCNRP
+874 FSIGEFSVNRP

-910 LNFMTTL
+910 LNFMSTL

-1176 MIPPSPPPSAADD
+1176 MIPPSPPPSGVDEN
-1189 MPQDEKIRFQV
+1189 PQEDRIRFQV

-1215 ECDDDS
+1215 GDES
-1221 EGRADADAGSST
+1221 GGEST
-1233 TIATAAL
+1233 TTGTTGTTAASAL
-1240 GGGSGGGGG
+1240 SGAGGGGG
-1249 GGGVAPIAGD
+1249 AGGGVAPRTGGC
-1259 AQNQAQQGGI
+1259 QNQPQHGGM

>member
-1 MMRLARL
+1 MVC
-8 AQSFSFSKNA
+8 SFCCCCYN
-18 GQKGSDQPLAKHR
+18 
-31 ISCSSNG
+31 
-38 NGNENGNG
+38 
-46 HSGTAAV
+46 
-53 GGNCNVNGLA
+53 
-63 ASGGGGGGGAGG
+63 
-75 GGAGV
+75 
-80 GAGEGTGGGAAGGGS
+80 
-95 CTAGN
+95 
-100 GCGSGSKGQGKRKS
+100 
-114 KTRTKCFGGTVFRCC
+114 FR
-129 LPCRGGGSAAPATSP
+129 
-144 PQTPAQTPDEPKS
+144 
-157 NKNISDTADPQ
+157 N
-168 QQKCPHQSGVEQD
+168 
-181 EAKRRATKG
+181 
-190 DQSPNREG
+190 
-198 GTRAG
+198 
-203 TGGVVEG
+203 
-210 DRQLISS
+210 
-217 ESVLEAYTSGEKKHS
+217 
-232 LADTIGGTSVTTPIS
+232 
-247 LKTLINDVD
+247 
-256 EDLEQQLSAAD
+256 
-267 IAAASLAS
+267 
-275 GLVARRA
+275 
-282 EPETLSDASVS
+282 S
-293 PTAVVQQLGGPSSTT
+293 PTS
-308 TAAAAAAAAAGAAA
+308 
-322 AGSLIQPVTSAA
+322 
-334 VTTAVTAPV
+334 
-343 NLLTSTPSSLYS
+343 
-355 SSTNPNPNPNPSQN
+355 
-369 QNPNQSQSQ
+369 
-378 TQSRCSCQPQTSP
+378 
-391 LPHIKE
+391 
-397 EEESE
+397 
-402 QANSKQLSLSSQ
+402 
-414 CTDTL
+414 
-419 PPITIAGAG
+419 
-428 YCGSCESVHHSSA
+428 
-441 TSSSTGP
+441 
-448 ATAAGAAGSVSAGQA
+448 
-463 TDYGSASTPSPRIKL
+463 
-478 KFRKPHKSCWSRIV
+478 
-492 LAPIGSTGNSSSA
+492 
-505 TTVIGSNSNETLA
+505 
-518 SSGGSTGN
+518 
-526 TTTNTQNSSSVSVA
+526 
-540 AHHRLTSSSASA
+540 
-552 LASSHPS
+552 
-559 NSQLLPTS
+559 
-567 KMQAEQGSIGD
+567 
-578 LQKYHSRY
+578 
-586 LKNRRHTLANVRFDV
+586 FDV

-653 ASESHGEDLIVTPFA
+653 ASERFKEQDASILIDRSHGEDLIVTPFA

-687 PASNKR
+687 PASNKSRR
-693 PAQSSSGRGGNASGV
+693 PAQSSSGRSGNASGV

-793 RVDDNPEV
+793 RVEENTEPIQQPINP
-801 ASAAALINQQ
+801 
-811 QYGAARARSP
+811 QYPRSRSP

-844 EKLPTFGV
+844 ERLPTFGV
-852 ETPKENE
+852 ETPRESE
-859 LGTLLGEL
+859 LGPLLAEL

-874 FKIGDWSCNRP
+874 FKIGELSCNRP

-1093 LPLYKRWVALLMEEF
+1093 LTLYKRWVALLMEEF
-1108 FLQGDKERESGM
+1108 FLQGDKERENGM
-1120 DISPMCDRHNA
+1120 DISAMCDRHNA

-1189 MPQDEKIRFQV
+1189 IPQDEKIRFQV

-1215 ECDDDS
+1215 CDES
-1221 EGRADADAGSST
+1221 ESRGDGGSST
-1233 TIATAAL
+1233 TTGTTAADGGSA
-1240 GGGSGGGGG
+1240 GGGKPSGS
-1249 GGGVAPIAGD
+1249 
-1259 AQNQAQQGGI
+1259 QNQAPHGGM